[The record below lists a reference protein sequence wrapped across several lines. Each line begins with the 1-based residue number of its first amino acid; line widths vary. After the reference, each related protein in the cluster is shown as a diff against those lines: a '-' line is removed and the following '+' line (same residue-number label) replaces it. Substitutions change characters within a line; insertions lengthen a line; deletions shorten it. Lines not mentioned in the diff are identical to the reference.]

1 MQERAPMRA
10 QRDDETL
17 HRTRAL
23 AARDRHLFPLKD
35 RNPTRSDSESARFG
49 SPPGVQVTRMFPTT
63 RPTRAGLR
71 FGLPALV
78 AQWIE
83 HAPPKRGM
91 QVRLL
96 PGVSRRGTG
105 GRARG

>member
-1 MQERAPMRA
+1 MHERAPKRA
-10 QRDDETL
+10 QRDVETL
-17 HRTRAL
+17 RRTRAL

-35 RNPTRSDSESARFG
+35 RNPTRSDPESAPFG
-49 SPPGVQVTRMFPTT
+49 SPPGVQVTWMFPTP
-63 RPTRAGLR
+63 RSTRARLR

-96 PGVSRRGTG
+96 PGASRRGAG
-105 GRARG
+105 ARARG